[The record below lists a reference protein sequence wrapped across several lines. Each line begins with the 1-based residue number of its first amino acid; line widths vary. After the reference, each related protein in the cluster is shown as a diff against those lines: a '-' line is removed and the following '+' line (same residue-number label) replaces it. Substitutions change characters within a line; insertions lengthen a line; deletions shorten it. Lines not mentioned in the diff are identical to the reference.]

1 LKTFLIVLTAS
12 LTLLVALT
20 LSTSPRSSKA
30 AAQGE
35 DLPYTFFF
43 THYEM
48 LGDPNDP
55 EGVRYHSDGK
65 PFAKAPDSSKVTLSG
80 QGGWDPSS
88 QTAQGGGQYT
98 IEDASG
104 ERTAEGS
111 WRVTDFV
118 SFEQLDGWWG
128 MGPEFREEGWQG
140 PPGSA
145 SFSGFLTLEV
155 SLENQGDG
163 VLTAWCLMP
172 DVPKPGKH
180 QGDGISLTGD
190 NFKYTDFSES
200 EMSYEGVM
208 FYSTDSASNGY
219 VLTSEGNTVRKTA
232 TASSTATAT
241 AIPTATSSAAATASP
256 LPTSGGPSLQW
267 PLSLVAA
274 LMLVGSGVAAL
285 ALLRRGLS

>member
-1 LKTFLIVLTAS
+1 MKTSLIVLTAS

-30 AAQGE
+30 AAQE

-55 EGVRYHSDGK
+55 EGVRYHSDGQ
-65 PFAKAPDSSKVTLSG
+65 PFATAQDSSKVTLSG
-80 QGGWDPSS
+80 QGGWDPYS
-88 QTAQGGGQYT
+88 QTARGGGQYT

-104 ERTAEGS
+104 GVTAEGS

-128 MGPEFREEGWQG
+128 MGPEFKEEGWQG
-140 PPGSA
+140 SPGSA

-155 SLENQGDG
+155 NLENRGDG
-163 VLTAWCLMP
+163 VLVAWCLMP

-190 NFKYTDFSES
+190 NVKFTDFSES

-208 FYSTDSASNGY
+208 FYSTDPASDGY
-219 VLTSEGNTVRKTA
+219 VLTSDGHTVRKTA

-241 AIPTATSSAAATASP
+241 ASPTASPSATAAASP
-256 LPTSGGPSLQW
+256 LPTSGGSSHLW
-267 PLSLVAA
+267 PLTLVAA
-274 LMLVGSGVAAL
+274 LMLVGTGVAAL
-285 ALLRRGLS
+285 ALLRRGIS